1 MKNNKKLGF
10 LKRNI
15 SGWLL
20 ILPTILIF
28 IFLVWRPIIIG
39 ISYSFF
45 KLRGFEPV
53 EFIGLENYRQVLS
66 DTNFTRTLGNTVQYV
81 IWSLIIGL
89 PLPFVAAVMMN
100 EMLHAKQY
108 FKITTYLPAVL
119 PGMAVYLLWKLI
131 YNDGPGGL
139 LNSMLYYFGI
149 GPLSWLSNSK
159 IVIPLLIIM
168 MSWHGFGGTLIMY
181 LATLQGVDQ
190 NLYEAARLDGAGFWQ
205 RIWHVTMPHSW
216 GLILLLAV
224 RQIISV
230 FSVTEQPM
238 VMTGG
243 GPNGASMTLGL
254 TNYYYAFRYGAMQKS
269 LAIGVISFLILMV
282 LTIVYFK
289 LDKKIND

>member
-1 MKNNKKLGF
+1 MKSNKKIGF

>member
-1 MKNNKKLGF
+1 MKS
-10 LKRNI
+10 